1 MKKTKIIA
9 EGGMLAALST
19 VILFM
24 GTIIDALD
32 LSCAVLAGF
41 AVLAMRI
48 RHGRTGAFAVY
59 CATAAI
65 SFLMLPNKIPA
76 VLYVFY
82 GGLYPMLK
90 PEIERIRSAVLRWVL
105 KVASV
110 LASFSLGLAFIT
122 YILGVK
128 SGFTV
133 GLPLYALLAL
143 VAVAAD
149 VAISGIVRRY
159 GHIVAF
165 GKR

>member
-1 MKKTKIIA
+1 MRKTKIIA

-48 RHGRTGAFAVY
+48 RHGRAGSFAVY
-59 CATAAI
+59 CVTAVL
-65 SFLMLPNKIPA
+65 SFALLPNKVPA

-82 GGLYPMLK
+82 GGLYPLLK
-90 PEIERIRSAVLRWVL
+90 PEIERIESALLQWIL
-105 KVASV
+105 KVSSV
-110 LASFSLGLAFIT
+110 MVSFSLGLAFIT
-122 YILGVK
+122 GILGVE

-133 GLPLYALLAL
+133 GLPLYLLLVL

-149 VAISGIVRRY
+149 ISISAIVRRY
-159 GHIVAF
+159 GHIVVF
-165 GKR
+165 RKR